1 VTFDRPDALGGS
13 GEMEQLINH
22 LSGLRRRMLLSVGIY
37 GVFVSV
43 ALLLAVR
50 GTVMK
55 DESMLIWMAPLVL
68 SMIVLPRSTAP
79 ARWPTQDTDEGQDR
93 VDLIRAELRVLDT
106 RLMLLRVGYVVIAA
120 ITVVGV
126 ARLFETV

>member
-1 VTFDRPDALGGS
+1 
-13 GEMEQLINH
+13 MEQLINH